1 MKKSLGILSVSLV
14 LTGTL
19 AAQTVQPGTAQV
31 LPPGF
36 QDTSRNPAV
45 PRESAGSPGF
55 GGPIPET
62 AELRDFYYHVVSDGG
77 SADAAALVQELEL
90 RFNVFNRLFR
100 FDPAALSSPLRVRAF
115 RDKAAYD
122 AYVSARL
129 GRSWDGAMY
138 LHYNQRERR
147 ELVIHRGSPEEG
159 RMLSYQAFIQF
170 LRGFIPNPPA
180 WIREGFAVYFST
192 LGWKPRN
199 AGYPS
204 IPSESPPENP
214 PLSAVSPPAGEL
226 TYEENL
232 LWLDTVK
239 NLGDAAPA
247 PEAVFLAD
255 LQGTLPD
262 HFQATAWSL
271 VSFFLNSGNDDY
283 FRTLTEVFMVLS
295 ETADARE
302 NAEAVFRRIQ
312 RHDPAVFAGDYR
324 TYLASRKTF
333 TELVR
338 EGQNAY
344 ALRDPAAAE
353 QCFLDALNLKPAHYA
368 PYYYLGLLA
377 YEQQHYDLAEN
388 YYRSA
393 LQYGADEALVRY
405 ALGLNAYSAG
415 RTIDAR
421 GYLEQAAAKSPER
434 YRQKA
439 DDLIKRLP

>member
-1 MKKSLGILSVSLV
+1 MKKPLGILCVSLV
-14 LTGTL
+14 LAGTL
-19 AAQTVQPGTAQV
+19 AAQTVKPGAAEA

-36 QDTSRNPAV
+36 QDTSRSPAV
-45 PRESAGSPGF
+45 PQENPPGS
-55 GGPIPET
+55 GPVPET
-62 AELRDFYYHVVSDGG
+62 AELKDFYYHLISDGG

-100 FDPAALSSPLRVRAF
+100 FDPAALASPLRVRAF
-115 RDKAAYD
+115 KDKAAYD

-129 GRSWDGAMY
+129 GRTREGAVY

-192 LGWKPRN
+192 LAWKPLN
-199 AGYPS
+199 AGSPS
-204 IPSESPPENP
+204 SVPPDSPPDVP
-214 PLSAVSPPAGEL
+214 PQGPGEL
-226 TYEENL
+226 VYEENL
-232 LWLDTVK
+232 VWLDTVK
-239 NLGDAAPA
+239 SLGDAAPA

-255 LQGTLPD
+255 LQESLPE
-262 HFQATAWSL
+262 HFQAAAWSL
-271 VSFFLNSGNDDY
+271 ASFFLNSGNEDY
-283 FRTLTEVFMVLS
+283 FRTLTELFMVLS
-295 ETADARE
+295 ETAGSRE

-312 RHDPAVFAGDYR
+312 RHDPAILAGDYR
-324 TYLASRKTF
+324 AYLASRKTF
-333 TELVR
+333 TELIR

-344 ALRDPAAAE
+344 ALRDPAGAE
-353 QCFLDALNLKPAHYA
+353 QCFIDALNLKPAHYA

-377 YEQQHYDLAEN
+377 YEQQNYNLAEN

-415 RTIDAR
+415 RTAEAR

-439 DDLIKRLP
+439 GDLIKRLP